1 MAQTPEGKVKDRVR
15 DLLNDY
21 GVFTAQQALKIF
33 DSIPNRTRPIAGY
46 FHCPVVNGM
55 GEPTLDF
62 IGCYLGRFFAIE
74 TKAHNKQMTDRQ
86 ELTATAMREAGGAVF
101 LINDETGVEP
111 LKQWLEE
118 SK

>member
-1 MAQTPEGKVKDRVR
+1 MSKTPEDKVKDRVR
-15 DLLNDY
+15 FLLHVY
-21 GVFTAQQALKIF
+21 GIYTTQEAQKIL
-33 DSIPNRTRPIAGY
+33 DHEPSLGDVRGY

-62 IGCYLGRFFAIE
+62 IGCYHGKFFAIE

-86 ELTATAMREAGGAVF
+86 LLTAQTMREAGGAVF
-101 LINDETGVEP
+101 LINNETGVEP

-118 SK
+118 NQ

>member
-1 MAQTPEGKVKDRVR
+1 MAQTPEGKVKARVR
-15 DLLNDY
+15 ELLNGY

-33 DSIPNRTRPIAGY
+33 DSIPNDTAINGY

-74 TKAHNKQMTDRQ
+74 TKAHGKQMTDRQ
-86 ELTATAMREAGGAVF
+86 ALTATAMRAAGGAVF

-111 LKQWLEE
+111 LKRWLEE
-118 SK
+118 NK

>member
-1 MAQTPEGKVKDRVR
+1 VSQTPEGKVKDRVKK
-15 DLLNDY
+15 LLKSY
-21 GVFTAQQALKIF
+21 GAYYHMAVT
-33 DSIPNRTRPIAGY
+33 
-46 FHCPVVNGM
+46 NGM

-62 IGCYLGRFFAIE
+62 IGCYRGKFFAIE

-86 ELTATAMREAGGAVF
+86 ALTAQVMREAGGAVF
-101 LINDETGVEP
+101 IINDETGVEP

>member
-1 MAQTPEGKVKDRVR
+1 MSQTPEGKVKDRVR
-15 DLLNDY
+15 KLLNAY
-21 GVFTAQQALKIF
+21 GIYTAQEAQKIL
-33 DSIPNRTRPIAGY
+33 DSEPSLGNVLGY

-62 IGCYLGRFFAIE
+62 IGCYQGRFFAVE
-74 TKAHNKQMTDRQ
+74 TKAGSKQMTDRQ
-86 ELTATAMREAGGAVF
+86 ELTAFTMREAGGAVF

>member
-1 MAQTPEGKVKDRVR
+1 VTKLRNEADVKKAVKKILDKHGHFWFMPPANGFGRTGIADIISVHR
-15 DLLNDY
+15 
-21 GVFTAQQALKIF
+21 GV
-33 DSIPNRTRPIAGY
+33 
-46 FHCPVVNGM
+46 
-55 GEPTLDF
+55 
-62 IGCYLGRFFAIE
+62 FFAIE

-86 ELTATAMREAGGAVF
+86 ELTAQVMREAGGAVF

>member
-1 MAQTPEGKVKDRVR
+1 VAQTPEGKVKDRVKK
-15 DLLNDY
+15 LLNFY
-21 GVFTAQQALKIF
+21 GIFTAQQAQKIL
-33 DSIPNRTRPIAGY
+33 DDETSIAVIEGY

-62 IGCYLGRFFAIE
+62 VGCYHGKFFAIE
-74 TKAHNKQMTDRQ
+74 TKAHNKQMTERQ
-86 ELTATAMREAGGAVF
+86 QNTALVMNFAGGAVF

>member
-1 MAQTPEGKVKDRVR
+1 MSQTPEGKVKDRVKK
-15 DLLNDY
+15 LLNWY
-21 GVFTAQQALKIF
+21 GIFTRQQAQKIL
-33 DSIPNRTRPIAGY
+33 DDVTVIAVIDGY
-46 FHCPVVNGM
+46 YHCPVVNGM

-62 IGCYLGRFFAIE
+62 IGCYRGKFFAIE
-74 TKAHNKQMTDRQ
+74 TKAHDKQMTDQQ
-86 ELTATAMREAGGAVF
+86 ELTAQVMREAGGAVF

>member
-1 MAQTPEGKVKDRVR
+1 MAKTPEGKVKDRVKK
-15 DLLNDY
+15 LLKEYNAY
-21 GVFTAQQALKIF
+21 
-33 DSIPNRTRPIAGY
+33 Y
-46 FHCPVVNGM
+46 HMVVTNGM

-74 TKAHNKQMTDRQ
+74 TKAHNKQMTPRQ
-86 ELTATAMREAGGAVF
+86 ELTAFAMREAGGAVF

-111 LKQWLEE
+111 LKHWLEE

>member
-15 DLLNDY
+15 KLLNFH
-21 GVFTAQQALKIF
+21 GVFTIQQAQKIL
-33 DSIPNRTRPIAGY
+33 DDETSIAVIEGY

-86 ELTATAMREAGGAVF
+86 ELTATVMREAGGVVF

-111 LKQWLEE
+111 LKHWLEE